1 MTAPRPN
8 GLANPIPLDE
18 QQRAEL
24 AEVKARIPRRGHAM
38 LRSTRSLVI
47 VAVAAALITACKRDQ
62 PHTPAPEAL
71 RLPTLMDANT
81 GTYRFMDGR
90 CRALGDLPEPW
101 RIKPDEAFPSV
112 INSLIELEADSAAF
126 GIAPPAKNRRT
137 GKDQWKVSITLG
149 TDSILPNPYDPST
162 DSLWRILYGT
172 YERPLGEPI
181 APRWPLP
188 DGFKAYMHPSGSGRL
203 LYYDP
208 QRRMIV
214 VDRKSDDAPNGWTS
228 GVIWLTDREAIG
240 FRIPYEGIARLDV
253 LAKHFQALPEALLV
267 LCPTAERNTNADA
280 PSPPKET
287 T

>member
-1 MTAPRPN
+1 
-8 GLANPIPLDE
+8 
-18 QQRAEL
+18 
-24 AEVKARIPRRGHAM
+24 M
-38 LRSTRSLVI
+38 LRSIRSLVV
-47 VAVAAALITACKRDQ
+47 VAVTAALITACKRDQ
-62 PHTPAPEAL
+62 PHTSAPEAL
-71 RLPTLMDANT
+71 RLPTLIDANT

-126 GIAPPAKNRRT
+126 GIAPPAENRRT
-137 GKDQWKVSITLG
+137 GKDQWKVSITLTTEG
-149 TDSILPNPYDPST
+149 TLPAPDDSQT
-162 DSLWRILYGT
+162 DSLWQILYGT
-172 YERPLGEPI
+172 YFRPLGEPI

-188 DGFKAYMHPSGSGRL
+188 EGFKAYMHPSGSGEF

-214 VDRKSDDAPNGWTS
+214 QDDEVEHMPNGWIS

-253 LAKHFQALPEALLV
+253 LAKHFQALPEALIV
-267 LCPTAERNTNADA
+267 PCPESPDVPA
-280 PSPPKET
+280 PAHTP
-287 T
+287 